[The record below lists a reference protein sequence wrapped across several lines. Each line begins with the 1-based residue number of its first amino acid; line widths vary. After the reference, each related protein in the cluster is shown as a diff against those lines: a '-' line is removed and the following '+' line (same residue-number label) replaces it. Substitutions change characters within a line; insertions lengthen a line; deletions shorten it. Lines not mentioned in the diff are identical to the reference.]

1 VEESVSENS
10 DWLGYWRGDGG
21 LGVSVGFDSRLRVGV
36 TVGVRVLLVAGVM
49 LREGKLALLF
59 ASCLVSK
66 GVGVDGVRDSL
77 TVTVSRSNVD
87 VKKKVKG
94 LCVTRPH

>member
-1 VEESVSENS
+1 MTVDV
-10 DWLGYWRGDGG
+10 
-21 LGVSVGFDSRLRVGV
+21 GVLDVRVGV
-36 TVGVRVLLVAGVM
+36 MV
-49 LREGKLALLF
+49 REGKLAWSVALLL

-66 GVGVDGVRDSL
+66 GVGVDGLRDSL

-94 LCVTRPH
+94 LRVSRPH